1 MSYNRERRV
10 AGVSVELPRL
20 TRVVP
25 VAHGSYAGSTLTFS
39 DDRQDYELS
48 KLEALRAALDL
59 RHELDCSGEPP
70 PLGAELEAQG
80 WTAKKSRSTGDW
92 YYVWQ
97 GPGGAATSQWERP
110 GCAWPGAAAC
120 NCEGHRPA
128 PHVDSHVDRMERK
141 AGLVA
146 SCLAKFAEYER
157 SDAKQTYYE
166 WCRARCEAYYEPPS
180 YLRDRPEADAE
191 RRASVASHVDTMF
204 GLMREYDHVAS
215 DSEFSD
221 ESESDDDDF
230 YEDLPPEDVRGPRAM
245 GFFTKAKATKHE
257 RLSDANVKKLFDQYD
272 VDHSGTLDH
281 EEMFTDFIHHQEEQI
296 EVVFDEIDVDGSGA
310 ASRGR
315 DDFREIRGRACCPA
329 RSSTPGSTRTT
340 SARRPR
346 TRRTSRSS
354 STPGKNATGEISYD
368 EFRHALLF
376 LNPTDFAL
384 FADDW
389 MHYASAD
396 DLGTS
401 HASTHPT
408 TKATTKGPPTWLN
421 GLAGAISAAISR
433 TAVAPLERLRFQMI
447 TDGAKYGGSSLACLR
462 GIAAEEGVKAFWR
475 GNGVNMIRIFPQ
487 NGLMFFAKPAIGKKM
502 KAFVPDPF
510 YGSMLSGMAAG
521 CVSASAIYP
530 LDVVR
535 LRMTTTPGLYK
546 GVIDGFKTIAA
557 KEGPAALFRG
567 IAYANL
573 WAVPYTGAL
582 FAGQQ
587 KVRARKMQAQG
598 TGGRPV
604 LYSSIWGCIAG
615 TVKTGGVGA
624 LYTGCA
630 ANVVKMAPAQAITF
644 GCMTVIVPALTDAL
658 V

>member
-1 MSYNRERRV
+1 
-10 AGVSVELPRL
+10 
-20 TRVVP
+20 
-25 VAHGSYAGSTLTFS
+25 
-39 DDRQDYELS
+39 
-48 KLEALRAALDL
+48 
-59 RHELDCSGEPP
+59 
-70 PLGAELEAQG
+70 
-80 WTAKKSRSTGDW
+80 
-92 YYVWQ
+92 
-97 GPGGAATSQWERP
+97 
-110 GCAWPGAAAC
+110 
-120 NCEGHRPA
+120 
-128 PHVDSHVDRMERK
+128 
-141 AGLVA
+141 
-146 SCLAKFAEYER
+146 
-157 SDAKQTYYE
+157 
-166 WCRARCEAYYEPPS
+166 
-180 YLRDRPEADAE
+180 
-191 RRASVASHVDTMF
+191 
-204 GLMREYDHVAS
+204 
-215 DSEFSD
+215 
-221 ESESDDDDF
+221 
-230 YEDLPPEDVRGPRAM
+230 M

-281 EEMFTDFIHHQEEQI
+281 EEMVAALASLHLPKYLAERAWHLCDRDHSGSVSLAQFTDFIHHQEEQI
-296 EVVFDEIDVDGSGA
+296 EVVFDEIDVDGSGML
-310 ASRGR
+310 SRQEL
-315 DDFREIRGRACCPA
+315 DTWLHAHHVRA
-329 RSSTPGSTRTT
+329 TPEDE
-340 SARRPR
+340 AHLEELFH
-346 TRRTSRSS
+346 
-354 STPGKNATGEISYD
+354 PGKNATGEISYD

-433 TAVAPLERLRFQMI
+433 TA
-447 TDGAKYGGSSLACLR
+447 
-462 GIAAEEGVKAFWR
+462 EGVKAFWR

-582 FAGQQ
+582 FATADFLKAQYSKRTGS
-587 KVRARKMQAQG
+587 KPTALVGVAVGAVAGAVSTTVGFPLESARRKMQAQG

>member
-1 MSYNRERRV
+1 MLSRR
-10 AGVSVELPRL
+10 
-20 TRVVP
+20 
-25 VAHGSYAGSTLTFS
+25 
-39 DDRQDYELS
+39 
-48 KLEALRAALDL
+48 
-59 RHELDCSGEPP
+59 ELDAW
-70 PLGAELEAQG
+70 LHAHHV
-80 WTAKKSRSTGDW
+80 R
-92 YYVWQ
+92 
-97 GPGGAATSQWERP
+97 AT
-110 GCAWPGAAAC
+110 
-120 NCEGHRPA
+120 
-128 PHVDSHVDRMERK
+128 
-141 AGLVA
+141 
-146 SCLAKFAEYER
+146 
-157 SDAKQTYYE
+157 
-166 WCRARCEAYYEPPS
+166 
-180 YLRDRPEADAE
+180 
-191 RRASVASHVDTMF
+191 
-204 GLMREYDHVAS
+204 
-215 DSEFSD
+215 
-221 ESESDDDDF
+221 
-230 YEDLPPEDVRGPRAM
+230 PEDEA
-245 GFFTKAKATKHE
+245 
-257 RLSDANVKKLFDQYD
+257 RLEELF
-272 VDHSGTLDH
+272 H
-281 EEMFTDFIHHQEEQI
+281 
-296 EVVFDEIDVDGSGA
+296 
-310 ASRGR
+310 
-315 DDFREIRGRACCPA
+315 
-329 RSSTPGSTRTT
+329 
-340 SARRPR
+340 
-346 TRRTSRSS
+346 
-354 STPGKNATGEISYD
+354 PGKNAAGEISYD

-582 FAGQQ
+582 FATADFLKAQYSARTGA
-587 KVRARKMQAQG
+587 KPTALVGVAVGAVAGAVSTTVGFPLESARRKMQAQG

-615 TVKTGGVGA
+615 TVKTGGIGA